1 MSKTA
6 LIIGI
11 SGQDGAYLSKFLL
24 GKGYSVWGTSRDIQ
38 VNSFDG
44 LNRLGIF
51 DKVQTLSMSV
61 LDFRSILTVVS
72 KVNPDEIYNLSG
84 QSSVSLSF
92 SQPVEA
98 NESINLGTLN
108 LLEVIRFT
116 NPKIRFYNAGS
127 SDCFGDTGSIAATE
141 DTPLRPRSP
150 YAVAKAAAAM
160 HVSVYREAYG
170 LFACTGILFNHE
182 SPLRPDRFVTRK
194 IVAAACRIAK
204 GSHEKLRLGNI
215 EIIREWGWAPD
226 YIEAMWM
233 MLNQESPSDYIVG
246 TGVPISLR
254 DFVQTVFAELNLDW
268 TRFVE
273 VENSLLRPSD
283 PKIII
288 GNPSKA
294 KNALGWRAT
303 TVGSEVARALV
314 RCELFGKVE

>member
-51 DKVQTLSMSV
+51 DKVRTLSMSV

-72 KVNPDEIYNLSG
+72 QVNPDEIYNLSG

-92 SQPVEA
+92 SQPVET

-108 LLEVIRFT
+108 LLEAIRFT

-141 DTPLRPRSP
+141 DTPFRPRSP
-150 YAVAKAAAAM
+150 YAVAKAAATM
-160 HVSVYREAYG
+160 HVSVYRETYG

-182 SPLRPDRFVTRK
+182 SPLRPSRFVTRK

-204 GSHEKLRLGNI
+204 GSYEKLRLGNI
-215 EIIREWGWAPD
+215 EIIREWGWASE
-226 YIEAMWM
+226 YIETMWM
-233 MLNQESPSDYIVG
+233 MLNQESPSDFIIG

-254 DFVQTVFAELNLDW
+254 DFVHTVFAELNLDW

-283 PKIII
+283 PQVII

-294 KNALGWRAT
+294 KNDLGWRAT
-303 TVGSEVARALV
+303 TVGCEVARALV
-314 RCELFGKVE
+314 RCELLGKVD

>member
-233 MLNQESPSDYIVG
+233 MLNQESPSDFIVG

>member
-6 LIIGI
+6 LIVGI

-51 DKVQTLSMSV
+51 DKVQAVSMSV

-72 KVNPDEIYNLSG
+72 QVNPDEIYNLSG

-141 DTPLRPRSP
+141 DTPFRPRSP
-150 YAVAKAAAAM
+150 YAVAKAAATM

-182 SPLRPDRFVTRK
+182 SPLRSSRFVTRK

-215 EIIREWGWAPD
+215 EIIREWGWASE

-254 DFVQTVFAELNLDW
+254 DFVQTVFAELDLDW

-314 RCELFGKVE
+314 RCELLGKVE

>member
-1 MSKTA
+1 MPKVA
-6 LIIGI
+6 LIVGI
-11 SGQDGAYLSKFLL
+11 SGQDGAYLAKFLL
-24 GKGYSVWGTSRDIQ
+24 GKGYSVFGTSRDAQ

-44 LNRLGIF
+44 LHRLGIF
-51 DKVQTLSMSV
+51 EKVQILSMSV
-61 LDFRSILTVVS
+61 VDFRSILQVVS

-98 NESINLGTLN
+98 NESINLGALN
-108 LLEVIRFT
+108 LLEVIRFV

-127 SDCFGDTGSIAATE
+127 SDCFGDTGSVAATE
-141 DTPLRPRSP
+141 ETPFRPRSP
-150 YAVAKAAAAM
+150 YAVAKAAATM
-160 HVSVYREAYG
+160 QVSVYREAYG

-194 IVAAACRIAK
+194 IVAAAYRISQ
-204 GSHEKLRLGNI
+204 GSDEKLRLGNI
-215 EIIREWGWAPD
+215 EIIREWGWAPE

-233 MLNQESPSDYIVG
+233 MLNQERPADYIVG
-246 TGVPISLR
+246 TGIPISLR

-273 VENSLLRPSD
+273 IENSLLRPSD
-283 PKIII
+283 PNIII

-294 KNALGWRAT
+294 KNTLGWQAS

-314 RCELFGKVE
+314 RCELLGKAE